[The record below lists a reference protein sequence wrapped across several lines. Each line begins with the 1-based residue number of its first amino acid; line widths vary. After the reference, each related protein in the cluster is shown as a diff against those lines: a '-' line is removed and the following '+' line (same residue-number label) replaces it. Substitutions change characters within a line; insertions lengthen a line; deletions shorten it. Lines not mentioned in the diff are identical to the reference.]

1 MFSIFALHSDDSS
14 PNLEMLM
21 LPARVLLRYL
31 LLLHHERN
39 PLIWFKHPRSP
50 PPLAHPDDLTR
61 HKKPKSHSTPMERST
76 WEWGS

>member
-14 PNLEMLM
+14 PNLKMLM
-21 LPARVLLRYL
+21 VPARVLLRY

-39 PLIWFKHPRSP
+39 PLIWFKHPRS

-76 WEWGS
+76 